1 MLMFLAFYDWNI
13 STMFS
18 HSVGVLFFVI
28 LKGSK
33 DKVKEREEF
42 GDKTGQTE
50 CKVISVVILRNS
62 YGFRCN

>member
-1 MLMFLAFYDWNI
+1 MTGISLLCFLTLLVFC
-13 STMFS
+13 
-18 HSVGVLFFVI
+18 FVI

-62 YGFRCN
+62 YGFCCN